1 MEVQTYTIAILN
13 FNFSQEADGVMG
25 YLNIPPCNKNSKQY
39 PIIKKNNQLVCI
51 YREEEKQIE
60 AHLSIEDRFK
70 INQIL
75 DINNWEVHSNSAVV
89 ELIDWDKFLVKKRKK
104 HISN

>member
-1 MEVQTYTIAILN
+1 MEVQTYTIAILSFKAETN
-13 FNFSQEADGVMG
+13 IESVVG
-25 YLNIPPCNKNSKQY
+25 YLNIPPCNKDSKQF
-39 PIIKKNNQLVCI
+39 PIIQKDNRLVCI
-51 YREEEKQIE
+51 YNEEEKNIE

-70 INQIL
+70 VNQIL
-75 DINNWEVHSNSAVV
+75 DINNWEVQSNSVVV